1 MASGFLHGVE
11 VIENDDGT
19 RPITPVQSAVI
30 GIVGTAPNADEDIFP
45 LNTPV
50 LISGSR
56 SKAAKLDR
64 FDRGEGTLPNA
75 VDLIFKQAGAI
86 VVVVRVEEGKDE
98 DETLANVLGGVN
110 ADGAYEGV
118 HAFIGAQSIVGQTPR
133 ILIAPGFT
141 HKGLIGVDRIII
153 TNKGSGYTKAT
164 VKIEGNAK
172 ATASVSNGEVRNIT
186 VDESGSGY
194 ERVPRVTIEGDGE
207 GATATATIKQM
218 SNPVAAE
225 LIGIAERLRAIVVVD
240 GPNTT
245 DEEAIEAAKDFG
257 SKRVVMVDPFVSVLR
272 KGKISQEPAS
282 SLAAGVIAKTDFTH
296 GFWHSP
302 SNKEINGISGTA
314 RPIDFA
320 IGDSSSRANL
330 LNEKH
335 ITTIIRENGYRLWG
349 NRTLSSDPKFAFI
362 SVVRTA
368 DMINDA
374 ILRGHMWA
382 VDRNITK
389 TYMSDVSESVNAY
402 LRDLKTQGAIIG
414 GRCYP
419 DPELNTPS
427 ALESG
432 KVYFNVEFQP
442 TTPAEH
448 ITFSSRIVNDYI
460 EEIL

>member
-19 RPITPVQSAVI
+19 RPIAPIQSAII
-30 GIVGTAPNADEDIFP
+30 GIVGTAPNADEEVFP

-50 LISGSR
+50 LISGSL
-56 SKAAKLDR
+56 SKAAKLDKYNR
-64 FDRGEGTLPNA
+64 SEGTLPNA

-86 VVVVRVEEGKDE
+86 VVVVRVEESKDE
-98 DETLANVLGGVN
+98 NGTLMNVLGGVN
-110 ADGAYEGV
+110 ANGAYEGV
-118 HAFIGAQSIVGQTPR
+118 HALIGAQSIVGQTPR

-141 HKGLIGVDRIII
+141 HKRPTGVDRIKV
-153 TNKGSGYTKAT
+153 TNQGSGYTEAT
-164 VKIEGNAK
+164 VTIEGNAK
-172 ATASVSNGEVRNIT
+172 ATASTNEGRVYGAWVK
-186 VDESGSGY
+186 ESGSGY
-194 ERVPRVTIEGDGE
+194 EKAPRVTIEGDGK
-207 GATATATIKQM
+207 GATAEAFIKKM

-225 LIGIAERLRAIVVVD
+225 LIGIAERLRAIVVID

-245 DEEAIEAAKDFG
+245 DEKAIEASRDFG
-257 SKRVVMVDPFVSVLR
+257 SKRAIIADPFVSILHN
-272 KGKISQEPAS
+272 GKISQEPAS
-282 SLAAGVIAKTDFTH
+282 SVVAGIIAKTDFTH

-302 SNKEINGISGTA
+302 SNKVINGISGTA

-330 LNEKH
+330 LNEKN

-389 TYMSDVSESVNAY
+389 TYLSDVSESVNAY
-402 LRDLKTQGAIIG
+402 LRDLKAQGAIIG

-419 DPELNTPS
+419 DLELNTPS
-427 ALESG
+427 AIESG

-442 TTPAEH
+442 TTPAER
-448 ITFSSRIVNDYI
+448 ITFRSRIVNDYI

>member
-19 RPITPVQSAVI
+19 RPIAPIQSAVI
-30 GIVGTAPNADEDIFP
+30 GIVGTAPNADEEVFP

-50 LISGSR
+50 LISGSL
-56 SKAAKLDR
+56 SKAAKLDKYNT
-64 FDRGEGTLPNA
+64 GEGTLPNA

-86 VVVVRVEEGKDE
+86 VVVVRVEESRDE
-98 DETLANVLGGVN
+98 NKTLTNVLGGVN
-110 ADGAYEGV
+110 ANGSYEGV

-141 HKGLIGVDRIII
+141 HKRDAGVSAISVS
-153 TNKGSGYTKAT
+153 NGGSGYTYAT

-172 ATASVSNGEVRNIT
+172 ATAIVSDGEVRSIV

-194 ERVPRVTIEGDGE
+194 EEAPRVTIEGDGE
-207 GATATATIKQM
+207 GATAEATIKKM

-225 LIGIAERLRAIVVVD
+225 LIGIAERLRAIVVID

-245 DEEAIEAAKDFG
+245 DEEAISTRGDFD
-257 SKRVVMVDPFVSVLR
+257 SKRAIIADPFVSVLR
-272 KGKISQEPAS
+272 NGRISQEPAS
-282 SLAAGVIAKTDFTH
+282 SVVAGIIAKTDFTH

-302 SNKEINGISGTA
+302 SNKGINGISGTA

-330 LNEKH
+330 LNEKN

-389 TYMSDVSESVNAY
+389 TYLSDVSESVNAY
-402 LRDLKTQGAIIG
+402 LRDLKAQGAIIG

-419 DPELNTPS
+419 DLELNTPS
-427 ALESG
+427 AIESG
-432 KVYFNVEFQP
+432 QVYFNVEFQP
-442 TTPAEH
+442 TTPAER
-448 ITFSSRIVNDYI
+448 ITFRSRIVNDYI